1 MQAAGD
7 AVKAGTVNQ
16 TGYLEVIS
24 TAVSKVRASAAPGDL
39 RCSDGGA
46 VTGCWDQR
54 RGRRRTDQRV
64 PQDSAVEGLVR
75 LIEDSQ
81 AARSPTELVVERF
94 AKLYTPCVVL
104 VATGFATIPW
114 VLHALDQDAVG
125 AGTAEDWLYTS
136 LVLLVTA
143 CPCALVISTPITYVC
158 ALVRPLP
165 PPSRSAAA
173 SLYRTPHATAC
184 ARSSPQPH
192 TRGLCG

>member
-1 MQAAGD
+1 
-7 AVKAGTVNQ
+7 
-16 TGYLEVIS
+16 
-24 TAVSKVRASAAPGDL
+24 
-39 RCSDGGA
+39 
-46 VTGCWDQR
+46 
-54 RGRRRTDQRV
+54 
-64 PQDSAVEGLVR
+64 VEGLVR

-104 VATGFATIPW
+104 VATGFATVPW

-125 AGTAEDWLYTS
+125 ADTAEGWLYTS

-165 PPSRSAAA
+165 PPAALRRPHSIALPTQPPRSP
-173 SLYRTPHATAC
+173 LV
-184 ARSSPQPH
+184 
-192 TRGLCG
+192 RGDMRLR